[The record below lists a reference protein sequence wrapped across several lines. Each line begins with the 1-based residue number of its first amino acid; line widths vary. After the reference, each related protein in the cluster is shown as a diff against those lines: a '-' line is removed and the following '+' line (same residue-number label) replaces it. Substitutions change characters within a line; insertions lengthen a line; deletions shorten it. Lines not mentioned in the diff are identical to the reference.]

1 MFKAIPIILGMIL
14 TAQCQYTK
22 DVIVQEYNNGLVS
35 VIDDNGDKWQFWG
48 DDFIPGQR
56 IQVVFDNNSTS
67 DSYDDAIVK
76 ILK

>member
-35 VIDDNGDKWQFWG
+35 VVDDNGEKWQFFG

-67 DSYDDAIVK
+67 DPYDDAIVNV
-76 ILK
+76 LR

>member
-14 TAQCQYTK
+14 TAPCQYPK

-35 VIDDNGDKWQFWG
+35 VVDDNGDKWQFWG
-48 DDFIPGQR
+48 NDFIPGNK
-56 IQVVFDNNSTS
+56 ITVVFDNNGTANP
-67 DSYDDAIVK
+67 YDDAIVK